1 MSNGVIIF
9 NKCFFCE
16 KEGVSSLYYDMF
28 PEKEVIAGTIG
39 NKFICTSCTI
49 NIYSLMQ
56 RTSEIEDELL
66 EEESQQ
72 GGEE

>member
-16 KEGVSSLYYDMF
+16 KEGIPSSYYDMF

-39 NKFICTSCTI
+39 NKFICVSCTI
-49 NIYSLMQ
+49 DIYGLMQ
-56 RTSEIEDELL
+56 SASEIEDEIL

-72 GGEE
+72 GGE